1 MTINEILQAY
11 TRGEF
16 NLEKTNEELKK
27 AGAMFHIDPNKN
39 ALSAEETK
47 LGFGLL
53 DTGTGYMD
61 KALMIGNEL
70 VHADCGDMV
79 AYFIQN
85 GVTYKVEGKKC
96 IECK

>member
-1 MTINEILQAY
+1 MTINEILIAY

-16 NLEKTNEELKK
+16 TLEKANEELKN
-27 AGAMFHIDPNKN
+27 AGATFHLDPEKN
-39 ALSAEETK
+39 TLSAEEIK

-61 KALMIGNEL
+61 KALMVGDEL

-85 GVTYKVEGKKC
+85 GTTYKVKGNKV
-96 IECK
+96 IEE

>member
-1 MTINEILQAY
+1 MTINKILQAY
-11 TRGEF
+11 THGEF
-16 NLEKTNEELKK
+16 TLEQANEELKN
-27 AGAMFHIDPNKN
+27 AGATFHLDPEKN
-39 ALSAEETK
+39 TLSAEEIK

-61 KALMIGNEL
+61 KALMVGGQL

-85 GVTYKVEGKKC
+85 GTTYKVHGNKLVAE
-96 IECK
+96 

>member
-1 MTINEILQAY
+1 MTINEILSAY
-11 TRGEF
+11 THGEF
-16 NLEKTNEELKK
+16 TLEKANEELKNV
-27 AGAMFHIDPNKN
+27 GATFHIDPNKN
-39 ALSAEETK
+39 ALSKEEIK

-61 KALMIGNEL
+61 KALMVGGQL

-85 GVTYKVEGKKC
+85 GTTYKVHGNKLVAE
-96 IECK
+96 

>member
-1 MTINEILQAY
+1 MTINEILHKYTTGELTLEQA
-11 TRGEF
+11 
-16 NLEKTNEELKK
+16 NEELKN
-27 AGAMFHIDPNKN
+27 AGATFHLDPNKN
-39 ALSAEETK
+39 ALSAEEIK

-61 KALMIGNEL
+61 KALMVGGQL

-85 GVTYKVEGKKC
+85 GITYKVHGNKLIAE
-96 IECK
+96 

>member
-16 NLEKTNEELKK
+16 TLEQANEELKN
-27 AGAMFHIDPNKN
+27 AGANFNLDPDKN
-39 ALSAEETK
+39 TLSAEEIK

-61 KALMIGNEL
+61 KALMVGDQL

-85 GVTYKVEGKKC
+85 GVTYKVHGNKLIAE
-96 IECK
+96 

>member
-16 NLEKTNEELKK
+16 TLEQANAELEATN
-27 AGAMFHIDPNKN
+27 ATFHLDPEKN
-39 ALSAEETK
+39 TLSAEEIK

-61 KALMIGNEL
+61 KALMVGGQL

-79 AYFIQN
+79 AFFIQN
-85 GVTYKVEGKKC
+85 GTTYRVHGNKLVAA
-96 IECK
+96 

>member
-16 NLEKTNEELKK
+16 TLEQANAELKN
-27 AGAMFHIDPNKN
+27 AGANFHLDPEKN
-39 ALSAEETK
+39 TLSAEEIK

-61 KALMIGNEL
+61 KTLMIGNEL

-79 AYFIQN
+79 AFFTQN
-85 GVTYKVEGKKC
+85 GTTYRVHGKKLVA
-96 IECK
+96 E

>member
-16 NLEKTNEELKK
+16 TLEQANAELETTNATFHLDPEKNTLSHEE
-27 AGAMFHIDPNKN
+27 II
-39 ALSAEETK
+39 

-61 KALMIGNEL
+61 KALMVGDEL
-70 VHADCGDMV
+70 VHTDCGDMV

-85 GVTYKVEGKKC
+85 AETYKGKGNKV
-96 IECK
+96 IKE

>member
-1 MTINEILQAY
+1 MTINEILHAY

-16 NLEKTNEELKK
+16 TLEQANEELKN
-27 AGAMFHIDPNKN
+27 AGANFHLDPDKN
-39 ALSAEETK
+39 TLSAEEIK

-61 KALMIGNEL
+61 KALMVGGQL

-85 GVTYKVEGKKC
+85 GVTYRVHGNKLIAE
-96 IECK
+96 

>member
-1 MTINEILQAY
+1 MAINEILHAY

-16 NLEKTNEELKK
+16 TLEKANEELKN
-27 AGAMFHIDPNKN
+27 AGANFHLDPEKN
-39 ALSAEETK
+39 TLSAEEIK

-61 KALMIGNEL
+61 KALMVGDEL
-70 VHADCGDMV
+70 VHTDCGDMV

-85 GVTYKVEGKKC
+85 GETYKVKGNKV
-96 IECK
+96 IEE

>member
-1 MTINEILQAY
+1 MTIKEIMHKY
-11 TRGEF
+11 TTGEF
-16 NLEKTNEELKK
+16 TLEQANEELKN
-27 AGAMFHIDPNKN
+27 AGATFHLDPNKN
-39 ALSAEETK
+39 ALSEEEIK

-61 KALMIGNEL
+61 KALMVGGQL

-85 GVTYKVEGKKC
+85 GTTYRVHGNKLVAE
-96 IECK
+96 

>member
-16 NLEKTNEELKK
+16 TLEQANAELEATNATFHLDPEKNTLSHEE
-27 AGAMFHIDPNKN
+27 II
-39 ALSAEETK
+39 

-61 KALMIGNEL
+61 KALMVGDQL

-85 GVTYKVEGKKC
+85 GTTYKVHGNKLIAE
-96 IECK
+96 

>member
-1 MTINEILQAY
+1 MTINDILQAY
-11 TRGEF
+11 TAGEF
-16 NLEKTNEELKK
+16 ALEQANEELKN
-27 AGAMFHIDPNKN
+27 AGANFNLDHNKN
-39 ALSAEETK
+39 TLSAEEIK

-61 KALMIGNEL
+61 KTLMIGNEL

-85 GVTYKVEGKKC
+85 GVTYRVHGNKVIKE
-96 IECK
+96 